1 MTQDMQPDTAP
12 VQDGPPAI
20 PPAPPA
26 MGDTTPTTPATA
38 TTSGM
43 TKAKKD
49 ERTVQHDIE
58 IIIAW
63 VALLAMIVINALAQF
78 GVLVHLAPGDSRASV
93 FAWFTPD
100 RYVQLIWIPIYALLA
115 IWLIRIGNGRRKA
128 KRLGR
133 TPFTLLGLLFIVTAC
148 VEIGWV
154 FAWHNQ
160 NYPSAIS
167 LVLIQTTLVWALW
180 FFARRGKRD
189 VRQPHQVQPRPQG
202 QTRVHVG
209 LPLGGGTLGIP
220 QKTRT
225 VALFG
230 RDAFVSHIVF
240 YIVYVVTQNRH
251 FGKLFPNDMRI
262 VVHRVALAAEENA
275 RGFV

>member
-26 MGDTTPTTPATA
+26 MGDTTPIAPATA
-38 TTSGM
+38 ITSGM

-49 ERTVQHDIE
+49 GRTVQHDIE

-78 GVLVHLAPGDSRASV
+78 GVLVHLAPGDSRAAV
-93 FAWFTPD
+93 FAWFAPD

-133 TPFTLLGLLFIVTAC
+133 TPSPCWGC
-148 VEIGWV
+148 CSSSPH
-154 FAWHNQ
+154 AWK
-160 NYPSAIS
+160 
-167 LVLIQTTLVWALW
+167 LVGSSHGTTRTTL
-180 FFARRGKRD
+180 
-189 VRQPHQVQPRPQG
+189 RQSR
-202 QTRVHVG
+202 
-209 LPLGGGTLGIP
+209 
-220 QKTRT
+220 
-225 VALFG
+225 
-230 RDAFVSHIVF
+230 SC
-240 YIVYVVTQNRH
+240 
-251 FGKLFPNDMRI
+251 
-262 VVHRVALAAEENA
+262 
-275 RGFV
+275 

>member
-78 GVLVHLAPGDSRASV
+78 GVLVHLS
-93 FAWFTPD
+93 
-100 RYVQLIWIPIYALLA
+100 LI
-115 IWLIRIGNGRRKA
+115 
-128 KRLGR
+128 
-133 TPFTLLGLLFIVTAC
+133 
-148 VEIGWV
+148 
-154 FAWHNQ
+154 
-160 NYPSAIS
+160 
-167 LVLIQTTLVWALW
+167 
-180 FFARRGKRD
+180 
-189 VRQPHQVQPRPQG
+189 
-202 QTRVHVG
+202 
-209 LPLGGGTLGIP
+209 
-220 QKTRT
+220 
-225 VALFG
+225 
-230 RDAFVSHIVF
+230 HI
-240 YIVYVVTQNRH
+240 
-251 FGKLFPNDMRI
+251 
-262 VVHRVALAAEENA
+262 
-275 RGFV
+275 

>member
-26 MGDTTPTTPATA
+26 MGDTTPIAPATA
-38 TTSGM
+38 ITSGM

-49 ERTVQHDIE
+49 GRTVQHDIE

-78 GVLVHLAPGDSRASV
+78 GVLVHLAPGDSRAAV
-93 FAWFTPD
+93 FAWFAPD
-100 RYVQLIWIPIYALLA
+100 RYVQLIWIPIYALNA

-167 LVLIQTTLVWALW
+167 LVLIQTALVLS
-180 FFARRGKRD
+180 
-189 VRQPHQVQPRPQG
+189 
-202 QTRVHVG
+202 
-209 LPLGGGTLGIP
+209 LI
-220 QKTRT
+220 
-225 VALFG
+225 
-230 RDAFVSHIVF
+230 HI
-240 YIVYVVTQNRH
+240 
-251 FGKLFPNDMRI
+251 
-262 VVHRVALAAEENA
+262 
-275 RGFV
+275 